1 MLACLHAIFI
11 AYNSATNVARKAAN
25 MLTLTLAS
33 QKGGSGKTTLA
44 LHLAAEAAGRGL
56 KTLLLDLD
64 PQASAARWADR
75 RGDRAP
81 DVSSEHPARLVA
93 ALAAAEAEGYD
104 LAVVDTAPHA
114 DQAALLAARA
124 ADRVVVP
131 CRPSILDLDAI
142 GATLDL
148 CLLAR
153 RPAVVVLNAAPIR
166 SKVVEEA
173 AAAVRKLGGD
183 VAEVVIRERVAFRHA
198 LVDGRVAREYEPG
211 GAAALEVAALYGL
224 LTRNPENMH
233 VRKHANTKAS

>member
-1 MLACLHAIFI
+1 
-11 AYNSATNVARKAAN
+11 
-25 MLTLTLAS
+25 MLTLALAS

-44 LHLAAEAAGRGL
+44 LHLAAEAAARGV
-56 KTLLLDLD
+56 KCLLLDLD

-81 DVSSEHPARLVA
+81 DVASEHAGR
-93 ALAAAEAEGYD
+93 LAAALSAAESQGYA
-104 LAVVDTAPHA
+104 LAVLDTAPHA
-114 DQAALLAARA
+114 DQAALTAARA

-148 CLLAR
+148 CQLAR

-173 AAAVRKLGGD
+173 AAAVRKLGGEVAD
-183 VAEVVIRERVAFRHA
+183 VIVRERVAFRHA
-198 LVDGRVAREYEPG
+198 LVDGRVAQEFEPG
-211 GAAALEVAALYGL
+211 GAAAQEIAALYDM
-224 LTRNPENMH
+224 LTRSQDSALQ
-233 VRKHANTKAS
+233 RKHADTKAI